1 MIPILYEGNERVFLT
16 NGLGRLADAKSCIV
30 TEERNGEFE
39 LEMTYPIIGVHYS
52 DIKEN
57 RIILAKTSDADNN
70 QAFTI
75 YKISKPL
82 NGIITINAQ
91 HISYLLSGFPV
102 MPFTAVSLP
111 DAFEKIQEN
120 IVVANSP
127 FVFQTTIASSIS
139 FTLEKP
145 KSARSILGGERG
157 SILDVYGGYDYEF
170 DNFNVYLKAD
180 RGHDNGVTI
189 RHGKNLTALE
199 SIIDTTNVYTGIVP
213 FWKDSEGNAVYLT
226 EKVVYSEHADDYP
239 YKIVKPVDFSSD
251 FEMAP
256 TEQQLRS
263 KAISYL
269 NSNRGWRL
277 KNSIDISFVNLSQT
291 EEYKGILKSLERVKL
306 CDTVTVIYDAL
317 GINLK
322 IKVIKTVY
330 NTLTERYDSISL
342 GDTTYTLAKA
352 ISDSLDIPTN
362 AQTQAEIQSAV
373 SRATKLIQGG
383 LGGYVVFNTNG
394 NGQPQEILIMDADNI
409 EDAVSVIRMNKNGIG
424 FSRNGYSGPYQTAW
438 TIDGHFVADFID
450 TGQLN
455 GGLIKANTVSADVLS
470 VGANSALGTLYSY
483 VPNDWNTNVNRW
495 EINAATVSIATAT
508 LDGETIH
515 IFQLYKESGS
525 GYASNYQT
533 QFKSNYISGINIH
546 FDIWFNFW
554 RSSLGTV
561 NVPDQQFMYL
571 WYPDSNGIWHEQE
584 IFRLSGEYNAQSD
597 DYDASLFNK
606 LSADITLNYDL
617 DLSKG
622 APRIGFRFV
631 PVGWTEIVKLD
642 VYSFS
647 GDYNKHIL
655 NFDNNGL
662 AIEVQSGNIISTIN
676 QSAEQVSINA
686 SKINLT
692 GDLSLRGDFTSYDPN
707 DDTTRVFLD
716 SAKLSFFNQG
726 SNVFTISAEEMLGG
740 YAGIFFGDPE
750 DFGRFTSIN
759 QDLVTSPSL
768 YLRRNGIHQPSGGYS
783 GDALIEG
790 DLAVYGTSIFHGN
803 VYDDNGSL
811 VFVSDKR
818 KKKNIK
824 DLTINKVKPFLMAL
838 KPRSFKFKNGTSG
851 RNHHGFIAQEVME
864 VMGEDWGL
872 YVEDKKDDFI
882 GLRYDE
888 LMADMI
894 KLLQDHEN
902 RITNLEGRSKE

>member
-1 MIPILYEGNERVFLT
+1 MIPILYEGNEHDFLT
-16 NGLGRLADAKSCIV
+16 NGLGRLADAISCSV
-30 TEERNGEFE
+30 TEERNGTFE
-39 LEMTYPIIGVHYS
+39 LEMTYPITGVHYS
-52 DIKEN
+52 DIEEN

-70 QAFTI
+70 QAFII
-75 YKISKPL
+75 YKVSKPL

-91 HISYLLSGFPV
+91 HISYLLTGFPV
-102 MPFTAVSLP
+102 MPFKAVSLP

-127 FVFQTTIASSIS
+127 FVFQTTIASAIS

-145 KSARSILGGERG
+145 KSARSILGGESG
-157 SILDVYGGYDYEF
+157 SILDVYGGFDYEF

-438 TIDGHFVADFID
+438 TIDGHFVANFID
-450 TGQLN
+450 TGELDASI
-455 GGLIKANTVSADVLS
+455 IKAHTIQANALS
-470 VGANSALGTLYSY
+470 VEAQEEFNLIHNYLPYDIFTNINRWDDIAYIMLPHPTFEVIDGVKYLVLDGTGLSNYGNYYEVFLPSDLLGRPIFNIKITVRVDRQYTPSDYQYVVRYHYRDEDGYMWVSSTAAWLERNRTYEPDTDYTLEVSERPSREIYGDSKISLVYQAGCKLYVKLFEVTSTEKTYNSASMSVTK
-483 VPNDWNTNVNRW
+483 
-495 EINAATVSIATAT
+495 
-508 LDGETIH
+508 DG
-515 IFQLYKESGS
+515 
-525 GYASNYQT
+525 
-533 QFKSNYISGINIH
+533 
-546 FDIWFNFW
+546 
-554 RSSLGTV
+554 
-561 NVPDQQFMYL
+561 
-571 WYPDSNGIWHEQE
+571 
-584 IFRLSGEYNAQSD
+584 
-597 DYDASLFNK
+597 
-606 LSADITLNYDL
+606 LSAVVQ
-617 DLSKG
+617 KG
-622 APRIGFRFV
+622 
-631 PVGWTEIVKLD
+631 D
-642 VYSFS
+642 V
-647 GDYNKHIL
+647 
-655 NFDNNGL
+655 
-662 AIEVQSGNIISTIN
+662 ISSIN
-676 QSAEQVSINA
+676 QSAEKVSINA
-686 SKINLT
+686 RKIDLT

-707 DDTTRVFLD
+707 DETTRVFLD

-726 SNVFTISAEEMLGG
+726 NNVFTISAEEMLGG
-740 YAGIFFGDPE
+740 YAGIFFGDPQ

-759 QDLVTSPSL
+759 QDLVTSPTL
-768 YLRRNGIHQPSGGYS
+768 YLRRDGTHQPSGGYS

-824 DLTINKVKPFLMAL
+824 DLPINKVKSFLMAL
-838 KPRSFKFKNGTSG
+838 KPRSFKFKKGTSG
-851 RNHHGFIAQEVME
+851 RNHHGFIAQEVKEVME
-864 VMGEDWGL
+864 VIDEDWGL
-872 YVEDKKDDFI
+872 YVENKKDDFI

>member
-1 MIPILYEGNERVFLT
+1 MIPILYEGNEQDFLT
-16 NGLGRLADAKSCIV
+16 NGLGRLADAISCSV
-30 TEERNGEFE
+30 TEERNGTFE
-39 LEMTYPIIGVHYS
+39 LEMTYPITGVHYS
-52 DIKEN
+52 DIQEN

-70 QAFTI
+70 QAFII

-91 HISYLLSGFPV
+91 HISYLLTGFTV
-102 MPFTAVSLP
+102 MPFTAVSLS

-127 FVFQTTIASSIS
+127 FVFQTTIASSTS
-139 FTLEKP
+139 FTLEEP
-145 KSARSILGGERG
+145 KSARSILGGESG

-189 RHGKNLTALE
+189 RHGKNLTALQ

-251 FEMAP
+251 FEIAP

-263 KAISYL
+263 KATSYL
-269 NSNRGWRL
+269 SNNRGWRL

-352 ISDSLDIPTN
+352 ISDALDIPTN

-450 TGQLN
+450 TGELN
-455 GGLIKANTVSADVLS
+455 GQIIKA
-470 VGANSALGTLYSY
+470 GTLQVDALSENAKKELDLIHNYLPYDIFS
-483 VPNDWNTNVNRW
+483 NVNRW
-495 EINAATVSIATAT
+495 EYNAKAVTLGTYTV
-508 LDGETIH
+508 DGETYDCMFMDGTGIH
-515 IFQLYKESGS
+515 SYTPS
-525 GYASNYQT
+525 YQT
-533 QFKSNYISGINIH
+533 QVKSDYMGQPTIDVKFDYIFKDDVTI
-546 FDIWFNFW
+546 
-554 RSSLGTV
+554 TT
-561 NVPDQQFMYL
+561 QQFFYFYYKGTDGLFHTSYWNIVSGNYL
-571 WYPDSNGIWHEQE
+571 KDTIYTFSVTDTFS
-584 IFRLSGEYNAQSD
+584 YNVDPS
-597 DYDASLFNK
+597 YTPK
-606 LSADITLNYDL
+606 
-617 DLSKG
+617 
-622 APRIGFRFV
+622 IGFRFIPGV
-631 PVGWTEIVKLD
+631 ETCITNFTVTGLM
-642 VYSFS
+642 
-647 GDYNKHIL
+647 GDYERSTL
-655 NFDNNGL
+655 SFTVNGL
-662 AIEVQSGNIISTIN
+662 SSVVQKGSIISSIN
-676 QSAEQVSINA
+676 QSAESVSIEA
-686 SKINLT
+686 DKI
-692 GDLSLRGDFTSYDPN
+692 DLSGNLNLKGDFTAYASTNPY
-707 DDTTRVFLD
+707 TFAELKYGKLD
-716 SAKLSFFNQG
+716 LYHDSGHQSSNKVIEMGTGISTQGDIDGYVDIYHNNELVSELNIYYCNVPEVYTNKL
-726 SNVFTISAEEMLGG
+726 NVH
-740 YAGIFFGDPE
+740 GDVNCFS
-750 DFGRFTSIN
+750 DG
-759 QDLVTSPSL
+759 QL
-768 YLRRNGIHQPSGGYS
+768 Y
-783 GDALIEG
+783 
-790 DLAVYGTSIFHGN
+790 VYGTSRF
-803 VYDDNGSL
+803 YDDVYNLSGSV

-824 DLTINKVKPFLMAL
+824 DLTINKVKSFLMNL
-838 KPRSFKFKNGTSG
+838 KPRSFKFKDGQSG
-851 RNHHGFIAQEVME
+851 RNHHGFIAQEVKEAMP
-864 VMGEDWGL
+864 EDWGL
-872 YVEDKKDDFI
+872 YVEDKEKDFI

-888 LMADMI
+888 IMADAI
-894 KLLQDHEN
+894 KLLQDHEK
-902 RITNLEGRSKE
+902 RIEKLEGGSKE